1 MIPERLKSNIN
12 LDASPTDPKHIVN
25 KEYVDGKQVEI
36 LWEEYQNLSEEE
48 KNNGTTYFVPDMP
61 VSPSGEVIGE
71 VERLNGAL
79 GSNVTGLDVGSI
91 IPFVTS
97 SNSNMTITDGLVTL
111 KKGKTYR
118 IFCDLRFGYSPG
130 SDGFVFYGIKDSNG
144 KKYGVNGYD
153 ESDTRTT
160 GGFGSH
166 TSVDY
171 VLTPDEN
178 ITLCVFIDNGEN
190 VTTLYASSAK
200 LTILEIPS
208 IQACIDVSD
217 EHIQEVA
224 NTDRNLK
231 TYTTLSQIGLTTGCT
246 ISDILNA
253 LTDYSQIVVN
263 SSYINNTDR
272 PLNSPADELITITR
286 LWHSRITIISTDRNG
301 KICTGLTSYSGT
313 TVTFDG
319 WKRICDTKVTDI
331 PITQLTFNN
340 TTNYTENKGG
350 MHSHYRVKNG
360 ICYVGLDVICTTPK
374 TGNWSYVFS
383 DGSLPLPEL
392 DKARYFTMGGEDGSS
407 NINGIVDNLGRIGLM
422 FGNSGV
428 RYVTSLSYPVS
439 ES

>member
-1 MIPERLKSNIN
+1 MHKIKNNPKENE
-12 LDASPTDPKHIVN
+12 DAAN
-25 KEYVDGKQVEI
+25 KQYVDGKQVEI
-36 LWEEYQNLSEEE
+36 SWEEYQNLSEEE
-48 KNNGTTYFVPDMP
+48 KMNGTTYFVPDMP

-97 SNSNMTITDGLVTL
+97 SNSNMTITNGFVEL

-118 IFCDLRFGYSPG
+118 IFCDLRFGYSSG
-130 SDGFVFYGIKDSNG
+130 SDGFAFYGIKDSNG
-144 KKYGVNGYD
+144 KKYGVSGYD
-153 ESDTRTT
+153 ESDARVT
-160 GGFGSH
+160 GNFGSH
-166 TSVDY
+166 TSIDY

-178 ITLCVFIDNGEN
+178 ITLGIFIDNGEN

-208 IQACIDVSD
+208 LQACIDVSD
-217 EHIQEVA
+217 KHIQEVA

-313 TVTFDG
+313 TVTFEG
-319 WKRICDTKVTDI
+319 WKRVCTTSVEDVDKTL
-331 PITQLTFNN
+331 ITTQNLLTGIIS
-340 TTNYTENKGG
+340 Y
-350 MHSHYRVKNG
+350 YIKNG
-360 ICYVGLDVICTTPK
+360 LCYVSVSSITP
-374 TGNWSYVFS
+374 NS
-383 DGSLPLPEL
+383 DGGLNIGATSSLPNPDTRGNNHHVIGTTSGVTGL
-392 DKARYFTMGGEDGSS
+392 FIINTDGSITFYGKKTLS
-407 NINGIVDNLGRIGLM
+407 Y
-422 FGNSGV
+422 FGQF
-428 RYVTSLSYPVS
+428 SYPVA

>member
-25 KEYVDGKQVEI
+25 KEYVDGNHVEI
-36 LWEEYQNLSEEE
+36 SWADYQSLPEEE
-48 KNNGTTYFVPDMP
+48 KMNGTTYFVPDMP

-118 IFCDLRFGYSPG
+118 IFCDLRFGYSSG
-130 SDGFVFYGIKDSNG
+130 SDGFAFYGIKDSNG

-200 LTILEIPS
+200 LTILEIPNY
-208 IQACIDVSD
+208 QGLIDVSD
-217 EHIQEVA
+217 EHIKEIAQSYLSEKDYLKLATLSNGGYARISSWVDSNNGRTQMSFDINTSDGKTERIQFDNIDGQLSVYENDGNDNWTYKGRYIKTKVDDIPVTQISLDETKFIKLASSSGIKYCVVNGICTIQTDGVGLINTGNITVCSGLPRPLLGIARGILQVEA
-224 NTDRNLK
+224 NTDNPTK
-231 TYTTLSQIGLTTGCT
+231 PVYIQVVGDKLSLYSTSSTGHFWG
-246 ISDILNA
+246 D
-253 LTDYSQIVVN
+253 
-263 SSYINNTDR
+263 
-272 PLNSPADELITITR
+272 
-286 LWHSRITIISTDRNG
+286 
-301 KICTGLTSYSGT
+301 
-313 TVTFDG
+313 
-319 WKRICDTKVTDI
+319 
-331 PITQLTFNN
+331 
-340 TTNYTENKGG
+340 
-350 MHSHYRVKNG
+350 
-360 ICYVGLDVICTTPK
+360 
-374 TGNWSYVFS
+374 
-383 DGSLPLPEL
+383 
-392 DKARYFTMGGEDGSS
+392 
-407 NINGIVDNLGRIGLM
+407 
-422 FGNSGV
+422 
-428 RYVTSLSYPVS
+428 LSYPVA